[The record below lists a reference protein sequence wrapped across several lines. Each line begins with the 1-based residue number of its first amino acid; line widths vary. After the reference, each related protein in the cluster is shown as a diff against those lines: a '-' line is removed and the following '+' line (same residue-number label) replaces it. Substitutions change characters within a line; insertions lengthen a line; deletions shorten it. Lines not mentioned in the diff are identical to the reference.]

1 MTLRQRI
8 LKGIYPLLQGLSRL
22 AAGKKA
28 VLFNRKAVPPNTSFY
43 DLKTAL
49 ITGNEFSFEELKGKK
64 VLLVNTASDCGYTA
78 QYSELQALWE
88 KNRGRLVVVGFPAN
102 DFREQEGSSNE
113 AIARFCSQNY
123 RITFPLARKSEVVK
137 SEGQNEVFRWLTHK
151 EQNGWNDQPPSWNF
165 TKFLVN
171 EKGVLTHY
179 FHPAVSPL
187 GKEIGEALDSAT

>member
-1 MTLRQRI
+1 MTFRQRI
-8 LKGIYPLLQGLSRL
+8 LKRMYPLLKTLSRL

-28 VLFNRKAVPPNTSFY
+28 VLRNRKAVPPNTSFY
-43 DLKTAL
+43 DLKAPL
-49 ITGNEFSFEELKGKK
+49 ITGNDFSFEELKGKK

-88 KNRGRLVVVGFPAN
+88 KNGGRLVVVGFPAN
-102 DFREQEGSSNE
+102 DFREQEKNSNE

-137 SEGQNEVFRWLTHK
+137 SESQNDVFRWLTHK
-151 EQNGWNDQPPSWNF
+151 EQNGWNDQPPVWNF

-171 EKGVLTHY
+171 EKGMLTHY
-179 FHPAVSPL
+179 FHPSVSPL
-187 GKEIGEALDSAT
+187 GKEIGEALDRTT